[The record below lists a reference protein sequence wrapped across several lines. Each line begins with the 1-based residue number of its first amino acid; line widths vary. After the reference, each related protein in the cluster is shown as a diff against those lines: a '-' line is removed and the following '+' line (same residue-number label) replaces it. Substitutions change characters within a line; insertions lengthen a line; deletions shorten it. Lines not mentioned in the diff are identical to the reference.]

1 MFKVLLYAWQELR
14 SEKNLSVLYR
24 LLSYVIMYTK
34 LMKLTIF
41 VIDCNMCSSKML
53 GYDID
58 DLIFSGSTY
67 PATVAEAL
75 LYHIF
80 MVIERKICDK

>member
-1 MFKVLLYAWQELR
+1 MVRFTKRE
-14 SEKNLSVLYR
+14 NLSVLYR

-41 VIDCNMCSSKML
+41 VIDCNIYSSKML

-58 DLIFSGSTY
+58 DLMFSGSTY
-67 PATVAEAL
+67 LTTAAEAL

>member
-1 MFKVLLYAWQELR
+1 MVRFTKRE
-14 SEKNLSVLYR
+14 NLSVLYR
-24 LLSYVIMYTK
+24 LLSYIIMYTK

-41 VIDCNMCSSKML
+41 VIDCNMYSSKML

-58 DLIFSGSTY
+58 DLMFSGSTY
-67 PATVAEAL
+67 LATAAEAL

>member
-1 MFKVLLYAWQELR
+1 MVRFTKRE
-14 SEKNLSVLYR
+14 SLSVLYR
-24 LLSYVIMYTK
+24 LLSYIIMYTK

-41 VIDCNMCSSKML
+41 VIDCNMYSSKML

-58 DLIFSGSTY
+58 DLMFSGSTY
-67 PATVAEAL
+67 LATAAEAL

>member
-1 MFKVLLYAWQELR
+1 MVRFTKRE
-14 SEKNLSVLYR
+14 NLSVLYR

-41 VIDCNMCSSKML
+41 VIDCNMYSSKML

-58 DLIFSGSTY
+58 DLMFSGSTY
-67 PATVAEAL
+67 LATAAEAL

>member
-1 MFKVLLYAWQELR
+1 MVGFTKR
-14 SEKNLSVLYR
+14 EKLSVLCR
-24 LLSYVIMYTK
+24 LSSYVIMYTK
-34 LMKLTIF
+34 MMKLTIF
-41 VIDCNMCSSKML
+41 VINRNMFSSKML

-58 DLIFSGSTY
+58 DIMFSCSTY
-67 PATVAEAL
+67 LATAAEAL

>member
-1 MFKVLLYAWQELR
+1 MVRFTKRE
-14 SEKNLSVLYR
+14 NLSVLYR
-24 LLSYVIMYTK
+24 LLSYIIMYTK

-41 VIDCNMCSSKML
+41 VIDCNMYLSKMP

-58 DLIFSGSTY
+58 DLMFSGSTY
-67 PATVAEAL
+67 FATAAEAL